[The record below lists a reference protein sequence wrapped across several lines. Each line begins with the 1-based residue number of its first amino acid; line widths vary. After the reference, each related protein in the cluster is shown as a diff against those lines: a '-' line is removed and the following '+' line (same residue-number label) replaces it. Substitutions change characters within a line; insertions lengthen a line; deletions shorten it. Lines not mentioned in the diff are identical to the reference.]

1 MAIYSWFTH
10 WKWWFSIVMLVYQ
23 RVYIYIYIH
32 TLPGLLRII
41 ITHGRETY
49 QQTTISWDGKTGYF
63 WWLIWGGRV
72 LFYPWIGHHLAK
84 SSAWQNC
91 FCFFCMLVFLHA
103 EKHRVLTVQL
113 WNCSGNQSCLTS
125 NLAMDHPPFFLQP
138 ISTRVWRD
146 SDYIDMW
153 EKHVYIHIY
162 TYKIQNPPDMAH
174 PPFTVVFVQ
183 PDTRSKADRI
193 AAAGHGWAW
202 PRTS

>member
-1 MAIYSWFTH
+1 MVIFHSYVS
-10 WKWWFSIVMLVYQ
+10 LPEG
-23 RVYIYIYIH
+23 IYIH

-63 WWLIWGGRV
+63 WWLIWGGKSAVFIHGLDIIWRN
-72 LFYPWIGHHLAK
+72 HLPDRIV
-84 SSAWQNC
+84 
-91 FCFFCMLVFLHA
+91 FVFFACWYSCMLRNTAFW
-103 EKHRVLTVQL
+103 TVQL

-202 PRTS
+202 SRTS